1 MRLIGAPAEDVV
13 ASPDDG
19 ELLDCVP
26 GIINGGAT
34 LLAVSHLTE
43 DAGQALDAVI
53 SVPCVIVAHD
63 VIADET
69 GPLLEQ
75 ECVGLKVELL

>member
-1 MRLIGAPAEDVV
+1 MRLIGAAAKDVV

-19 ELLDCVP
+19 EVLNCVP
-26 GIINGGAT
+26 GIINGEAT
-34 LLAVSHLTE
+34 LLVVSHLTE
-43 DAGQALDAVI
+43 DDGHALDAVI
-53 SVPCVIVAHD
+53 SVPCVVIGRD

-75 ECVGLKVELL
+75 ECVGLKVELP